1 MPASRPRGRPSERIS
16 VNVGGTPMRR
26 LLVLSALVLLSAAT
40 IVPSA
45 HAAAKKHI
53 LLQWTEGDS
62 LGQWVMTKHVGN
74 LLDDLGQ
81 DNVQLEVLAY
91 GMATF
96 AVTNRPQAKV
106 AGDIASLTKRGVVFH
121 VCHHAMDLLGVKE
134 AELQSTVTPVKGAM
148 WYITQKYGEGWQILR
163 P

>member
-1 MPASRPRGRPSERIS
+1 
-16 VNVGGTPMRR
+16 MRR
-26 LLVLSALVLLSAAT
+26 ALLLSVLFVFALSAA
-40 IVPSA
+40 VSPA
-45 HAAAKKHI
+45 HAAAAKKHHI

-81 DNVQLEVLAY
+81 DNVQLEVIAY

-96 AVTNRPQAKV
+96 AVTNRPQAHF
-106 AGDIASLTKRGVVFH
+106 ADDIAALTTRGVVFH

-134 AELQSTVTPVKGAM
+134 SELQPTVTPVKGAM
-148 WYITQKYGEGWQILR
+148 WYITQKHDEGWQNLR